1 MRKCTGRFPSRSG
14 VVMSYNEPSKVIY
27 QVFEF
32 EVARSDGNGFVD
44 NRMATCVSI
53 ISLQMHNNKDQ
64 T

>member
-1 MRKCTGRFPSRSG
+1 
-14 VVMSYNEPSKVIY
+14 MSYNEPSKVIY

-32 EVARSDGNGFVD
+32 EVARSDGNGSVD